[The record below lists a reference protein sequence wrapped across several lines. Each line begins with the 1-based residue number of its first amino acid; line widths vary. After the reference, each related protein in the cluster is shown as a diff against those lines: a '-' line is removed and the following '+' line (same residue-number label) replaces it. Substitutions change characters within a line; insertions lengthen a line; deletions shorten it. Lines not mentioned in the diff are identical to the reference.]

1 MKPPQLW
8 VHPEVTPVSREH
20 HTAILWLFEVIVHT
34 KTFLR
39 ETMRSSHLVLC
50 RQQYS
55 TAGKWQLRGSA
66 HSSTGMRLVVIGSL
80 ILGAPFASRGHSPA
94 ADPVLV

>member
-1 MKPPQLW
+1 M
-8 VHPEVTPVSREH
+8 TPVSREH
-20 HTAILWLFEVIVHT
+20 HTAILWLFEVIVHI

-66 HSSTGMRLVVIGSL
+66 HSSTGTRLVVIGFS
-80 ILGAPFASRGHSPA
+80 HSGCSFCFQRT
-94 ADPVLV
+94 